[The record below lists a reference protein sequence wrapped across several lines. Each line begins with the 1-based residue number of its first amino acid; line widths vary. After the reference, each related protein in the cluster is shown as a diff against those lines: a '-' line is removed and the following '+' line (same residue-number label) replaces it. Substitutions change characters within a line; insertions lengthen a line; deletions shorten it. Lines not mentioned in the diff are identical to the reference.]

1 MKNIV
6 EEKQQK
12 FISDFNSLDDALWQN
27 EYLLKLA
34 GSAKKYPR
42 ESRIKDYLLRGCQSE
57 AWLLCEAF
65 IDSDG
70 TGRLSIKV
78 ESDALIV
85 KGMLQIISVLVDG
98 EKLED
103 IVHAKFNFLEKTSLV
118 NQISSDRFKGMKSAI
133 TFVQNKAKEF
143 LQADTN
149 MFNSMEQHAD
159 KEAIGNE
166 AQRKDEALKI
176 S

>member
-103 IVHAKFNFLEKTSLV
+103 IAHVNFNFLEDTSLI

-143 LQADTN
+143 LETDTN
-149 MFNSMEQHAD
+149 TLYSAQQYTD
-159 KEAIGNE
+159 KETIDSKT
-166 AQRKDEALKI
+166 QRKSEALKI